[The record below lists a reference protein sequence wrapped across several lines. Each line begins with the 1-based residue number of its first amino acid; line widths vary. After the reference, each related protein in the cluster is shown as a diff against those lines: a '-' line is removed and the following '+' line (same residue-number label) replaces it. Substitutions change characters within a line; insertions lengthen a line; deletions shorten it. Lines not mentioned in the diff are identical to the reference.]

1 MARSFHTSPPKKPP
15 VLPASYPTR
24 VRPTRERGVLR
35 RPAPG
40 RSVATQRRSGGCGT
54 LVVGLLVVL
63 VLVLTVSAF
72 VVNRFTRATE
82 QMESADVRP
91 EKPVA
96 PAAVDEATPIPAVLP
111 ERLKTPF
118 TVLLLGVDKR
128 SNEEGGARSDTL
140 IVLRVDPQ
148 EQWAAMLSIP
158 RDSVVTIPN
167 VNRTKI
173 NSAYTYGY
181 MHAESLY
188 GAGTTPAQGGGAL
201 AAETVEEFL
210 DVRVDYIAQID
221 FHGFEQVID
230 TLGGITV
237 NVRQPLLD
245 AEYPT
250 EYFGYERIYIPAG
263 LQVLDGRTALQYA
276 RSRHSGS
283 DFDRSRRQQQV
294 LRAMLQEV
302 QRRGFLDQVELL
314 PKVFENLQENIT
326 TTLPVGKVEVLY
338 GLSQLANSIP
348 PDHIVRLSINPNDVR
363 IVQESGSDIYWNQ
376 NDIALLVERLYAGP
390 SAEGEVAR
398 IQVQNGAGEAG
409 LATRYTNLLKQQGF
423 FLGEASDAADIYQ
436 HTVVIDYTGLPQTR
450 QRLADLMGI
459 EAHYVYAEPTA
470 TSPPAPVGVDI
481 LVILGAD
488 YQQHPVSVR

>member
-1 MARSFHTSPPKKPP
+1 M
-15 VLPASYPTR
+15 
-24 VRPTRERGVLR
+24 
-35 RPAPG
+35 
-40 RSVATQRRSGGCGT
+40 
-54 LVVGLLVVL
+54 VGFLIVL

-82 QMESADVRP
+82 RMESADVRP
-91 EKPVA
+91 EKPVELDTA
-96 PAAVDEATPIPAVLP
+96 EEPTPIPAILP

-118 TVLLLGVDKR
+118 NVLLLGVDKR

-148 EQWAAMLSIP
+148 EEWAAMLSIP

-188 GAGTTPAQGGGAL
+188 GAGTTPAEGGGAL
-201 AAETVEEFL
+201 AAETVEGFL
-210 DVRVDYIAQID
+210 DIRIDYIAQID
-221 FHGFEQVID
+221 FHGFEQVVD
-230 TLGGITV
+230 TLGGVTV

-250 EYFGYERIYIPAG
+250 EHFGYERIYIPAG
-263 LQVLDGRTALQYA
+263 LQVLDGRTSLQYA

-294 LRAMLQEV
+294 LRAILQEV

-314 PKVFENLQENIT
+314 PRIFEDLQENIT
-326 TTLPVGKVEVLY
+326 TTLPVGKIEVLY
-338 GLSQLANSIP
+338 GLAQLAKQIS

-376 NDIALLVERLYAGP
+376 NDVDLLVEQLYAGP
-390 SAEGEVAR
+390 SVEGEMAR

-409 LATRYTNLLKQQGF
+409 LATRYTNALQQYGF

-436 HTVVIDYTGLPQTR
+436 HTVVIDYTGMPQTR

-459 EAHYVYAEPTA
+459 EPQYVYAEPTS
-470 TSPPAPVGVDI
+470 TSPPAPYGVDMLI
-481 LVILGAD
+481 ILGSD
-488 YQQHPVSVR
+488 YQQHPINVP